1 MGNSQAWTSNKQKE
15 IVLREVTK
23 MQSLYD
29 FIISSLSK
37 DIQTVIVINDR
48 THYIFHDGDEIE
60 AGWALLYNV
69 DEIVSEN
76 SNSVIVKVKYIDED

>member
-1 MGNSQAWTSNKQKE
+1 
-15 IVLREVTK
+15 

-29 FIISSLSK
+29 FIIGSLSK
-37 DIQTVIVINDR
+37 NVQTVIVINER
-48 THYIFHDGDEIE
+48 THYIFNDGDEIE

-76 SNSVIVKVKYIDED
+76 YNSVIVKVKYIDED